1 MNSKLKNYSFSV
13 SMIAAILF
21 LIGGS
26 FTIGAA
32 QEGNKQTGED
42 DSLIEAYKQARTK
55 DGEDSADAEES
66 RFSQRAKLTASDGA
80 ANDEFGLKVA
90 ISGDTAVVSS
100 WHDDIGTNADQGS
113 AYVFVRSGASWILQQ
128 KLTASDGAAGDN
140 FGYSVAV
147 TNVNFPSQTV
157 IMVGAYGNDA
167 GGPNRGAVYVFVR
180 SQGGTSWSQQG
191 KLTAPDGVDNDAFGN
206 AVAMSGNFAIIG
218 ANGVDI
224 GANVSSGA
232 AYVFTRS
239 GTIWVFE
246 QKLLCPEGG
255 LTQRNFGWSVS
266 ISGTLAIV
274 GSNHLNSDQGWAY
287 VFERVTGGNTWVWRI
302 GFQGAG
308 KLGYSVGVSGE
319 TIVMSAYG
327 ADIGSNMDQGQAPVY
342 CRIGGTWTYQGT
354 LMASDGAANDYFGY
368 NIAISGDRIIVGA
381 HADDVSNVNQGSA
394 YVFTRTGTTWSQRQ
408 KLTAQDNGAGDFFA
422 WSVAINGDTAIM
434 GAIFDD
440 IGANANQGSA
450 YIFNFYNRT
459 PFDFDGDKKT
469 DISIFRPGS
478 GEWWIQRSSTG
489 QTLTAQFGTST
500 DKLVPG
506 DYTGDGKADIAF
518 WRPSTGEWFILRSEN
533 STFYGFQFGAN
544 GDIPA
549 PADYDGDGKTD
560 AIIFRPSTQQ
570 WFIQKSSGGTDTIVF
585 GGAND
590 KPVVADY
597 DGDGR
602 SDLAAFRPNGVNGAE
617 WRIRY
622 TASGAVSPTYAFG
635 ATTDKAVPGDYTG
648 DGKDDI
654 AVWRFST
661 GEWYVLRSEDFN
673 TSLFQ
678 FGAFSDV
685 PVPGDYDGDGK
696 FDFAV
701 FRPSNS
707 TWYVQRTTAGL
718 LTQQFG
724 VAGDQPLPNAY
735 VP

>member
-1 MNSKLKNYSFSV
+1 MTRRLKNYLFSV
-13 SMIAAILF
+13 SIIATAILF
-21 LIGGS
+21 LLGSSFSIGV
-26 FTIGAA
+26 A
-32 QEGNKQTGED
+32 QEGNKQMGED
-42 DSLIEAYKQARTK
+42 DSLMEAYKQARIK
-55 DGEDSADAEES
+55 DGEDSVDAEES
-66 RFSQRAKLTASDGA
+66 RFTQRTKLTASDGA
-80 ANDEFGLKVA
+80 ASDEMGLSVA
-90 ISGDTAVVSS
+90 IAGDTAVVGS
-100 WHDDIGTNADQGS
+100 WHDDIGANANQGS
-113 AYVFVRSGASWILQQ
+113 VYVFVRSGASWVLQQ
-128 KLTASDGAAGDN
+128 KLTASDGAANDT
-140 FGYSVAV
+140 FGYSVAI
-147 TNVNFPSQTV
+147 TNVNVPSQTV
-157 IMVGAYGNDA
+157 IMVGAFGNDA

-180 SQGGTSWSQQG
+180 SQGGTTWSQQG
-191 KLTAPDGVDNDAFGN
+191 KLTAPDGMDNDAFGN
-206 AVAMSGNFAIIG
+206 AVAMNGNHAIIG
-218 ANGVDI
+218 ANGVDV
-224 GANVSSGA
+224 GASVSTGA
-232 AYVFTRS
+232 AYVFVRS

-246 QKLLCPEGG
+246 QKLLAPGSAV
-255 LTQRNFGWSVS
+255 THRNFGWSVG
-266 ISGTLAIV
+266 ISGNLAII
-274 GSNHLNSDQGWAY
+274 GTNNLDSDQGFAY
-287 VFERVTGGNTWVWRI
+287 VFERVTGNTWTWKI
-302 GFQGAG
+302 SFQAPG
-308 KLGYSVGVSGE
+308 KLGYSVGISGE
-319 TIVMSAYG
+319 TIVMGAYG
-327 ADIGSNMDQGQAPVY
+327 KDIGSNMDQGNVSVY
-342 CRIGGTWTYQGT
+342 SRVGSTWTFQGT
-354 LMASDGAANDYFGY
+354 LTASDGAANDYFGF
-368 NIAISGDRIIVGA
+368 NVAISGDRIIVGT
-381 HADDVSNVNQGSA
+381 HADDVSTGDQGSA
-394 YVFTRTGTTWSQRQ
+394 YVFTRTGTIWSQRQ
-408 KLTAQDNGAGDFFA
+408 KLIAQDAGSGDFFA

-434 GAIFDD
+434 GAVFDD
-440 IGANANQGSA
+440 IGSNANQGSA

-489 QTLTAQFGTST
+489 QTVAAQFGTST

-518 WRPSTGEWFILRSEN
+518 WRPSTGEWFVLRSEN

-585 GGAND
+585 GGASD

-602 SDLAAFRPNGVNGAE
+602 SDLAMFRPNGVSGAE

-622 TASGAVSPTYAFG
+622 TASGAVSMYSFG

-661 GEWYVLRSEDFN
+661 GEWYVLRSDDFN

-724 VAGDQPLPNAY
+724 VSGDQPVPNAY
-735 VP
+735 VQ